1 MAIISIRNGSKSYLF
16 RGFLI
21 LDKLNDLVWT
31 GIFLPC
37 VLLCGLLLSL
47 RSRFLQLRLFPA
59 SLRQLTK
66 GGRGDGVSP
75 VQAASTALASTLG
88 TGNIVGTAQAI
99 AMGGPG
105 AVFWMWAAA
114 LLGMAVKFA
123 EISLSVATRRRDG
136 AGYSGGPMY
145 YIGSLGKKFRPL
157 ALMYALLAALSAFG
171 IGNLSQISSAAGAV
185 AGAAEKIAPELDP
198 RRLRLWLGVILT
210 LTAWLIL
217 RGGAAGVGR
226 AAERLVPSMAGLF
239 LLLSLFVLC
248 CHAQALPAAL
258 RAIVTGA
265 FSPRTAVSG
274 IGGFG
279 TAQAIQWG
287 LRRGAFSNEAGLGSS
302 AIAHGSAAARS
313 PGEQGLWGIFEV
325 FADTIVICTATAL
338 TILCSGVGIPW
349 GSSPGAELL
358 LSAWETCIPAA
369 PAACFMALSLLLF
382 AFTSVLGWALYG
394 TQCVRF
400 LWGEKA
406 AAPYR
411 LCFSLAITVGCLV
424 SLRTV
429 WAAAD
434 LLNGLM
440 AIPNFIALFAL
451 SGKAAE
457 YSEI

>member
-1 MAIISIRNGSKSYLF
+1 MLL
-16 RGFLI
+16 LI

-145 YIGSLGKKFRPL
+145 YIGSLGEKFRPL

-279 TAQAIQWG
+279 TAQTIQWG

-440 AIPNFIALFAL
+440 AIPNFIALFTL
-451 SGKAAE
+451 SGKAAKYAE
-457 YSEI
+457 M

>member
-1 MAIISIRNGSKSYLF
+1 MLL
-16 RGFLI
+16 LI

-123 EISLSVATRRRDG
+123 EIGLSVATRRRDG

-145 YIGSLGKKFRPL
+145 YIGSLGEKFRPL

-226 AAERLVPSMAGLF
+226 AAERLVPAMAGLF

-248 CHAQALPAAL
+248 CHAQALPGAL

-451 SGKAAE
+451 SGKAAKYAE
-457 YSEI
+457 M

>member
-1 MAIISIRNGSKSYLF
+1 MLL
-16 RGFLI
+16 LI
-21 LDKLNDLVWT
+21 LDNLNDLVWT

-123 EISLSVATRRRDG
+123 EIGLSVATRRRDG

-145 YIGSLGKKFRPL
+145 YIGSLGEKFRPL

-248 CHAQALPAAL
+248 CHVQALPAAL

-451 SGKAAE
+451 SGKAAKYAE
-457 YSEI
+457 M

>member
-1 MAIISIRNGSKSYLF
+1 MLL
-16 RGFLI
+16 LI

-123 EISLSVATRRRDG
+123 EIGLSVATRRRDG
-136 AGYSGGPMY
+136 VGYSGGPMY
-145 YIGSLGKKFRPL
+145 YIGSLGEKFRPL

-248 CHAQALPAAL
+248 CHAQSLPAAL

-451 SGKAAE
+451 SGKAAKYAE
-457 YSEI
+457 M

>member
-1 MAIISIRNGSKSYLF
+1 MLL
-16 RGFLI
+16 LI

-123 EISLSVATRRRDG
+123 EIGLSVATRRRDG

-145 YIGSLGKKFRPL
+145 YIGSLGEKFRPL

-198 RRLRLWLGVILT
+198 RQLRLWLGVILT

-279 TAQAIQWG
+279 TAQTIQWG

-451 SGKAAE
+451 SGKAAKYAE
-457 YSEI
+457 M

>member
-1 MAIISIRNGSKSYLF
+1 MLL
-16 RGFLI
+16 LI

-99 AMGGPG
+99 AMGGP
-105 AVFWMWAAA
+105 
-114 LLGMAVKFA
+114 
-123 EISLSVATRRRDG
+123 
-136 AGYSGGPMY
+136 MY
-145 YIGSLGKKFRPL
+145 YIGSLGEKFRPL

-279 TAQAIQWG
+279 TAQTIQWG

-451 SGKAAE
+451 SGKAAGYAE
-457 YSEI
+457 MLESGIR

>member
-1 MAIISIRNGSKSYLF
+1 MLL
-16 RGFLI
+16 LI

-123 EISLSVATRRRDG
+123 EIGLSVATRRRDG
-136 AGYSGGPMY
+136 AGYLGGPMY
-145 YIGSLGKKFRPL
+145 YIGSLGEKFRPL

-226 AAERLVPSMAGLF
+226 AAERLVPSMAGMF

-451 SGKAAE
+451 SGKAAKYAE
-457 YSEI
+457 M

>member
-1 MAIISIRNGSKSYLF
+1 MLL
-16 RGFLI
+16 LI

-99 AMGGPG
+99 SMGGPG

-123 EISLSVATRRRDG
+123 EIGLSVATRRRDG

-145 YIGSLGKKFRPL
+145 YIGSLGEKFRPL

-440 AIPNFIALFAL
+440 AIANFIALFAL
-451 SGKAAE
+451 SSKAAKYAE
-457 YSEI
+457 M

>member
-1 MAIISIRNGSKSYLF
+1 MLL
-16 RGFLI
+16 LI

-105 AVFWMWAAA
+105 AVFWMWVAA

-123 EISLSVATRRRDG
+123 EIGLSVATRRRDG

-145 YIGSLGKKFRPL
+145 YIGSLGEKFRPL

-226 AAERLVPSMAGLF
+226 AAERLVPAMAGLF

-274 IGGFG
+274 VGGFG

-429 WAAAD
+429 WVTAD

-451 SGKAAE
+451 SGKAAKYAE
-457 YSEI
+457 M

>member
-1 MAIISIRNGSKSYLF
+1 MLL
-16 RGFLI
+16 LI

-145 YIGSLGKKFRPL
+145 YIGSLGEKFRPL

-258 RAIVTGA
+258 RAIVTDA

>member
-1 MAIISIRNGSKSYLF
+1 MLL
-16 RGFLI
+16 LI

-123 EISLSVATRRRDG
+123 EIGLSVATRRRDG

-145 YIGSLGKKFRPL
+145 YIGSLGEKFRPL

-198 RRLRLWLGVILT
+198 RQLRLWLGVILT

-226 AAERLVPSMAGLF
+226 VAERLVPSMAGLF

-279 TAQAIQWG
+279 TAQTIQWG

>member
-1 MAIISIRNGSKSYLF
+1 MLL
-16 RGFLI
+16 LI

-123 EISLSVATRRRDG
+123 EIGLSVATRRRDG

-145 YIGSLGKKFRPL
+145 YIGSLGEKFRPL

-279 TAQAIQWG
+279 TTQAIQWG

-451 SGKAAE
+451 SGKAAKYAE
-457 YSEI
+457 M

>member
-1 MAIISIRNGSKSYLF
+1 MLL
-16 RGFLI
+16 LI

-114 LLGMAVKFA
+114 LLGMSVKFA

-145 YIGSLGKKFRPL
+145 YIGSLGEKFRPL
-157 ALMYALLAALSAFG
+157 ALMYALLAELSAFG

-411 LCFSLAITVGCLV
+411 LCFSLAITVSCLV

-451 SGKAAE
+451 SGKAAKYAE
-457 YSEI
+457 M

>member
-1 MAIISIRNGSKSYLF
+1 MLL
-16 RGFLI
+16 LI

-145 YIGSLGKKFRPL
+145 YIGSLGEKFRPL

-185 AGAAEKIAPELDP
+185 AGAAERIAPELDP

-226 AAERLVPSMAGLF
+226 AAERLVPAMAGLF

-248 CHAQALPAAL
+248 CHAQALPGAL

-338 TILCSGVGIPW
+338 TILCSGVSIPW

-451 SGKAAE
+451 SGKAAGYAE
-457 YSEI
+457 M

>member
-1 MAIISIRNGSKSYLF
+1 MLL
-16 RGFLI
+16 LI

-123 EISLSVATRRRDG
+123 EIGLSVATRRRDG

-145 YIGSLGKKFRPL
+145 YIGSLGEKFRPL

-185 AGAAEKIAPELDP
+185 ADAAEKIAPELDP

-279 TAQAIQWG
+279 TAQTIQWG

-451 SGKAAE
+451 SGKAAKYAE
-457 YSEI
+457 M

>member
-1 MAIISIRNGSKSYLF
+1 MLL
-16 RGFLI
+16 LI

-47 RSRFLQLRLFPA
+47 RSRFMQLRLFPA

-123 EISLSVATRRRDG
+123 EIGLSVATRRRDG

-145 YIGSLGKKFRPL
+145 YIGSLGEKFRPL
-157 ALMYALLAALSAFG
+157 ALMYSLLAALSAFG
-171 IGNLSQISSAAGAV
+171 IGNLSQISSATGAV

-279 TAQAIQWG
+279 TAQTIQWG

-451 SGKAAE
+451 SGKAAKYAE
-457 YSEI
+457 M

>member
-1 MAIISIRNGSKSYLF
+1 MLL
-16 RGFLI
+16 LI

-145 YIGSLGKKFRPL
+145 YIGSLGEKFRPL

-440 AIPNFIALFAL
+440 EIPNFIALFAL

>member
-1 MAIISIRNGSKSYLF
+1 MLL
-16 RGFLI
+16 LI

-145 YIGSLGKKFRPL
+145 YIGSLGEKFRPL

-279 TAQAIQWG
+279 TAQTIQWG

-451 SGKAAE
+451 SGKAAKYAE
-457 YSEI
+457 M

>member
-1 MAIISIRNGSKSYLF
+1 MLL
-16 RGFLI
+16 LI

-59 SLRQLTK
+59 SLRQITK
-66 GGRGDGVSP
+66 GGRGDCVSP
-75 VQAASTALASTLG
+75 EQAASTALASTLG

-136 AGYSGGPMY
+136 VGYSGGPMY
-145 YIGSLGKKFRPL
+145 YIGSLGEKFRPL

-185 AGAAEKIAPELDP
+185 AGAAERIAPELDP

-217 RGGAAGVGR
+217 RGGATGVGR
-226 AAERLVPSMAGLF
+226 AAERLVPAMAGLF

-248 CHAQALPAAL
+248 CHAQALPGAL
-258 RAIVTGA
+258 RAIVSGA

-274 IGGFG
+274 VGGFG

-302 AIAHGSAAARS
+302 AIAHGSAAARA
-313 PGEQGLWGIFEV
+313 PGDQGLWGIFEV

-394 TQCVRF
+394 MQCVRF

-440 AIPNFIALFAL
+440 AIPNFIALFTL
-451 SGKAAE
+451 SGKAAGYAE
-457 YSEI
+457 M

>member
-1 MAIISIRNGSKSYLF
+1 MLL
-16 RGFLI
+16 LI

-105 AVFWMWAAA
+105 TVFWMWAAA

-145 YIGSLGKKFRPL
+145 YIGSLGEKFRPL

-302 AIAHGSAAARS
+302 AIAHGSVAARS

-451 SGKAAE
+451 SGKAAKYAE
-457 YSEI
+457 M

>member
-1 MAIISIRNGSKSYLF
+1 MLL
-16 RGFLI
+16 LI

-123 EISLSVATRRRDG
+123 EIGLSVATRRRDG
-136 AGYSGGPMY
+136 AGYLGGPMY
-145 YIGSLGKKFRPL
+145 YIGSLGEKFRPL

-185 AGAAEKIAPELDP
+185 ASAAEKIAPELDP

-349 GSSPGAELL
+349 GSSPGVELL

-429 WAAAD
+429 WAAAN

>member
-1 MAIISIRNGSKSYLF
+1 MLL
-16 RGFLI
+16 LI

-59 SLRQLTK
+59 SLRQLTN

-136 AGYSGGPMY
+136 VGYSGGPMY
-145 YIGSLGKKFRPL
+145 YIGSLGEKFRPL

-451 SGKAAE
+451 SGKAAKYAE
-457 YSEI
+457 M

>member
-1 MAIISIRNGSKSYLF
+1 MLL
-16 RGFLI
+16 LI

-123 EISLSVATRRRDG
+123 EIGLSVATRRRDG

-145 YIGSLGKKFRPL
+145 YIGSLGEKFRPL

-279 TAQAIQWG
+279 TAQTIQWG

-451 SGKAAE
+451 SGKAAKYAE
-457 YSEI
+457 M

>member
-1 MAIISIRNGSKSYLF
+1 MLL
-16 RGFLI
+16 LI

-123 EISLSVATRRRDG
+123 EIGLSVATRRRDG

-145 YIGSLGKKFRPL
+145 YIGSLGEKFRPL

-226 AAERLVPSMAGLF
+226 AAERLKEGLCSPRRLAGLAMGAGLF

>member
-1 MAIISIRNGSKSYLF
+1 MLL
-16 RGFLI
+16 LI

-145 YIGSLGKKFRPL
+145 YIGSLGEKFRPL

-338 TILCSGVGIPW
+338 TILCSSVGIPW

-451 SGKAAE
+451 SGKAAKYAE
-457 YSEI
+457 M

>member
-1 MAIISIRNGSKSYLF
+1 MLL
-16 RGFLI
+16 LI

-145 YIGSLGKKFRPL
+145 YIGSLGEKFRPL

-198 RRLRLWLGVILT
+198 RQLRLWLGVILT

-226 AAERLVPSMAGLF
+226 AAERLVPAMAGLF

-400 LWGEKA
+400 LLGEKA

-451 SGKAAE
+451 SGKAAKYAE
-457 YSEI
+457 M

>member
-1 MAIISIRNGSKSYLF
+1 MLL
-16 RGFLI
+16 LI

-99 AMGGPG
+99 SMGGPG

-136 AGYSGGPMY
+136 VGYSGGPMY
-145 YIGSLGKKFRPL
+145 YIGSLGEKFRPL

-451 SGKAAE
+451 SGKAAKYAE
-457 YSEI
+457 M

>member
-1 MAIISIRNGSKSYLF
+1 MLL
-16 RGFLI
+16 LI

-145 YIGSLGKKFRPL
+145 YIGSLGEKFRPL

-265 FSPRTAVSG
+265 FSPRTAGAG

-451 SGKAAE
+451 SGKAAKYAE
-457 YSEI
+457 M

>member
-1 MAIISIRNGSKSYLF
+1 MLL
-16 RGFLI
+16 LI

-123 EISLSVATRRRDG
+123 EIGLSVATRRRDG

-145 YIGSLGKKFRPL
+145 YIGSLGEKFRPL

-226 AAERLVPSMAGLF
+226 AAERLVPSMAGMF

-411 LCFSLAITVGCLV
+411 MCFSLAITVGCLV

-451 SGKAAE
+451 SGKAAKYAE
-457 YSEI
+457 M

>member
-1 MAIISIRNGSKSYLF
+1 MLL
-16 RGFLI
+16 LI

-123 EISLSVATRRRDG
+123 EIGLSVATRRRDG

-145 YIGSLGKKFRPL
+145 YIGSLGEKFRPL

-287 LRRGAFSNEAGLGSS
+287 LRRGVFSNEAGLGSS

-451 SGKAAE
+451 SGKAAKYAE
-457 YSEI
+457 M

>member
-1 MAIISIRNGSKSYLF
+1 MLL
-16 RGFLI
+16 LI

-123 EISLSVATRRRDG
+123 EIGLSVATRRRDG

-145 YIGSLGKKFRPL
+145 YIGSLGEKFRPL

-198 RRLRLWLGVILT
+198 RQLRLWLGVILT

-451 SGKAAE
+451 SGKAAKYAE
-457 YSEI
+457 M

>member
-1 MAIISIRNGSKSYLF
+1 MLL
-16 RGFLI
+16 LI

-145 YIGSLGKKFRPL
+145 YIGSLGGKFRPL

>member
-1 MAIISIRNGSKSYLF
+1 MLL
-16 RGFLI
+16 LI
-21 LDKLNDLVWT
+21 LDNLNDLVWT

-59 SLRQLTK
+59 SLRHLTK

-123 EISLSVATRRRDG
+123 EIGLSVATRRRDG

-145 YIGSLGKKFRPL
+145 YIGSLGEKFRPL

-451 SGKAAE
+451 SGKAAKYAE
-457 YSEI
+457 M

>member
-1 MAIISIRNGSKSYLF
+1 MLL
-16 RGFLI
+16 LI

-66 GGRGDGVSP
+66 GSRGDGVSP

-123 EISLSVATRRRDG
+123 EIGLSVATRRRDG

-145 YIGSLGKKFRPL
+145 YIGSLGEKFRPL

-451 SGKAAE
+451 SGKAAKYAE
-457 YSEI
+457 M

>member
-1 MAIISIRNGSKSYLF
+1 MLL
-16 RGFLI
+16 LI

-123 EISLSVATRRRDG
+123 EIGLSVATRRRDG

-145 YIGSLGKKFRPL
+145 YIGLLGEKFRPL

-198 RRLRLWLGVILT
+198 RRLRLWLGIILT

-451 SGKAAE
+451 SGKAAKYAE
-457 YSEI
+457 M

>member
-1 MAIISIRNGSKSYLF
+1 MLL
-16 RGFLI
+16 LI
-21 LDKLNDLVWT
+21 LDNLNDLVWT

-123 EISLSVATRRRDG
+123 EIGLSVATRRRDG

-145 YIGSLGKKFRPL
+145 YIGSLGEKFRPL

-451 SGKAAE
+451 SGKAAKYAE
-457 YSEI
+457 M

>member
-1 MAIISIRNGSKSYLF
+1 MLL
-16 RGFLI
+16 LI

-123 EISLSVATRRRDG
+123 EIGLSVATRRRDG

-145 YIGSLGKKFRPL
+145 YIGSLGEKFRPL

-226 AAERLVPSMAGLF
+226 AAERLVPVMAGLF

-451 SGKAAE
+451 SGKAAKYAE
-457 YSEI
+457 M

>member
-1 MAIISIRNGSKSYLF
+1 MLL
-16 RGFLI
+16 LI
-21 LDKLNDLVWT
+21 LDNLNDLVWT

-123 EISLSVATRRRDG
+123 EIGLSVATRRRDG

-145 YIGSLGKKFRPL
+145 YIGSLGEKFRPL

-185 AGAAEKIAPELDP
+185 SGAAEKIAPELDP

-451 SGKAAE
+451 SGKAAKYAE
-457 YSEI
+457 M

>member
-1 MAIISIRNGSKSYLF
+1 MLL
-16 RGFLI
+16 LI
-21 LDKLNDLVWT
+21 LDKLNALVWT

-145 YIGSLGKKFRPL
+145 YIGSLGEKFRPL

-451 SGKAAE
+451 SGKAAKYAE
-457 YSEI
+457 M